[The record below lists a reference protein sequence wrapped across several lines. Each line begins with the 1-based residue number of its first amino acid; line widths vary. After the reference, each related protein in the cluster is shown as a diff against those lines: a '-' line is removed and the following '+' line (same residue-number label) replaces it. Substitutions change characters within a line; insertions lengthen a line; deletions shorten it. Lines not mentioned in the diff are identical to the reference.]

1 MELLADEEADEEW
14 DLEGSGH
21 IFGQSLDNLLDK
33 DLIKGKK
40 TGLITP

>member
-21 IFGQSLDNLLDK
+21 IFGQSLDNLLD
-33 DLIKGKK
+33 LIKGKK